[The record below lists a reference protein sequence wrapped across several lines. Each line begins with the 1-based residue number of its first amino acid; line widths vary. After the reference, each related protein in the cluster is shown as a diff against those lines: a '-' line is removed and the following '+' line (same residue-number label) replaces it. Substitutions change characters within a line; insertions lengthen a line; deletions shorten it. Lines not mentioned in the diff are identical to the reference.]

1 MSDRGALKTLFL
13 NQVSTPP
20 EAGAIERLAK
30 QLKAEGKKASVE
42 RRIDLASALA
52 HTAFL
57 TPDRTGEVYDAVA
70 LGWRGYR
77 VDAEPIA
84 VLTHQPS
91 DAAPEGLWDAWWA
104 VVEDAIDGKL
114 DALAIT
120 QRTAALGQWMPESF
134 VQRVAA
140 SSYLYPGI
148 KDAAKAPLPPHMTL
162 ERLAECPEDS
172 LGRQFHDLIVD
183 NTFDLEVLD
192 RDELGL
198 SALPAPL
205 DYLNTRILQSHDLW
219 HITAGYETTAL
230 HEIAISA
237 FQMAQFGHNYSAQFL
252 SITAA
257 VSALTPARG
266 AVVLYDTI
274 TSAWAHGRETA
285 PLMLVDW
292 EEQLDKPLANIRAD
306 FGIEPYVRP
315 YPANLIERAGQ
326 VNALIS
332 RIKSFFRW
340 LAPRKQTAS
349 AST

>member
-1 MSDRGALKTLFL
+1 MTDRDALKTMFL
-13 NQVSTPP
+13 NRVSATP
-20 EAGAIERLAK
+20 ESGAIEQLAR
-30 QLKAEGKKASVE
+30 QLKAEGKRASVE
-42 RRIDLASALA
+42 RRIALASALA

-57 TPDRTGEVYDAVA
+57 APDRVGEVYDAVA
-70 LGWRGYR
+70 LGWRGQHIK
-77 VDAEPIA
+77 AEPIA
-84 VLTHQPS
+84 TLKDNSS
-91 DAAPEGLWDAWWA
+91 DAASDGLWDSWWA

-148 KDAAKAPLPPHMTL
+148 EDAAKAPLPPHMTL
-162 ERLAECPEDS
+162 DRLAACPKGS

-198 SALPAPL
+198 AALPAPL
-205 DYLNTRILQSHDLW
+205 DYLNTRILQAHDLW

-274 TSAWAHGRETA
+274 TSAWAHGRETS
-285 PLMLVDW
+285 PLMLIEW
-292 EEQLDKPLANIRAD
+292 EGELDKPLADIRAN
-306 FGIEPYVRP
+306 FGIGPYARP

-326 VNALIS
+326 MNALIS
-332 RIKSFFRW
+332 RIKSLFGW
-340 LAPRKQTAS
+340 PVPRKQTAS
-349 AST
+349 ASS